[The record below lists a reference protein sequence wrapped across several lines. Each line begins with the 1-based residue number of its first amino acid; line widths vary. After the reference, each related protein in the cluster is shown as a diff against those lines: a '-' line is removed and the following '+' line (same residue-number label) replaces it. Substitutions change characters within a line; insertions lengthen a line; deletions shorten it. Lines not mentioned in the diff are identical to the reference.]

1 MQILLNPRFRIA
13 SCLVWCL
20 SWPAIAVA
28 LLTPLPFGFISRSDL
43 LGHLLLFA
51 VMTAAI
57 VAFART
63 RTQII
68 ALSLL
73 SITYGIALE
82 FGQAYVPNRTFDAA
96 DAIANA
102 LGGVVGCLIAIAL
115 LDRLVG
121 KNARIRQPTTPD
133 SRSSSAR
140 PERS

>member
-1 MQILLNPRFRIA
+1 MQILLNPRFRLV

-20 SWPAIAVA
+20 SWPAIAIA
-28 LLTPLPFGFISRSDL
+28 LLTPLPFAFVSRSDL

-51 VMTAAI
+51 VMTVTI

-68 ALSLL
+68 ALALL
-73 SITYGIALE
+73 SIAYGVALE

-102 LGGVVGCLIAIAL
+102 LGGITGCLIALVL
-115 LDRLVG
+115 LNRLVSRH
-121 KNARIRQPTTPD
+121 ARTRRSTPPAR
-133 SRSSSAR
+133 RSSSV
-140 PERS
+140 

>member
-28 LLTPLPFGFISRSDL
+28 LLTPLPFALMSRSDL

-51 VMTAAI
+51 LMT
-57 VAFART
+57 VSVVSFART

-68 ALSLL
+68 ALAIL
-73 SITYGIALE
+73 STAYGIALE
-82 FGQAYVPNRTFDAA
+82 FAQAYVPNRTFDAA

-102 LGGVVGCLIAIAL
+102 LGGITGCLLAIIL
-115 LDRLVG
+115 LERLLGRQTG
-121 KNARIRQPTTPD
+121 KGRRTAPAN
-133 SRSSSAR
+133 RSSSV
-140 PERS
+140 